1 MSPRVSLI
9 RPLLL
14 AAALLAACASTQT
27 ADLELS
33 AAEKALADAYAAK
46 ASDCA
51 KATYQAA
58 ESKLR
63 EAKKLIAEENV
74 EGARAA
80 AQEAERLAQQARGES
95 PPGCDE
101 KEEEDPNKDAS
112 ATDDASA
119 RLGLEGLEHTVYF
132 DYNQATI
139 REDSKGLLSKYAKI
153 LKDSPSIKLEIE
165 GHCDSRGS
173 TEYNLHLGER
183 RARAVEKYL
192 LTQGVKPDQIDI
204 ISYGEERPV
213 DFDETE
219 EAHQRN
225 RRAELKK
232 SS

>member
-1 MSPRVSLI
+1 MSAHSKLLPQLVI
-9 RPLLL
+9 AGLL
-14 AAALLAACASTQT
+14 ASACSTTQT
-27 ADLELS
+27 ADLELT

-46 ASDCA
+46 AKDCA
-51 KATYQAA
+51 GATYQAA
-58 ESKLR
+58 EAKLR
-63 EAKKLIAEENV
+63 EAKKLAAEENV

-101 KEEEDPNKDAS
+101 KDDEDPNRDAS
-112 ATDDASA
+112 ATDQAGA
-119 RLGLEGLEHTVYF
+119 RMGLDGLEHTIYF

-139 REDSKGLLSKYAKI
+139 REDSKALLSKYARA
-153 LKDSPSIKLEIE
+153 LKETPSLKLEIE

-192 LTQGVKPDQIDI
+192 LTQGAQPNQLSI

-219 EAHQRN
+219 AAHQKN
-225 RRAELKK
+225 RRAELRKL
-232 SS
+232 

>member
-1 MSPRVSLI
+1 MTVNVFTRIIFAS
-9 RPLLL
+9 
-14 AAALLAACASTQT
+14 ALLSACSTTQT
-27 ADLELS
+27 ADIELT

-46 ASDCA
+46 AKDCA
-51 KATYQAA
+51 SATYQAA
-58 ESKLR
+58 ETKLR
-63 EAKKLIAEENV
+63 EAKKLAAEEDV

-80 AQEAERLAQQARGES
+80 AQEAERLAQQARGDS

-101 KEEEDPNKDAS
+101 KEDEDPNKDAS
-112 ATDDASA
+112 ATDDVS
-119 RLGLEGLEHTVYF
+119 RSMGIDGLEHTVYF

-139 REDSKGLLSKYAKI
+139 REDSKALLTKYAKA
-153 LKDSPSIKLEIE
+153 LKDAPALKLEIE

-192 LTQGVKPDQIDI
+192 LTQGAQPSQLSI

-219 EAHQRN
+219 AAHQKN
-225 RRAELKK
+225 RRAELRKP
-232 SS
+232 